1 MFDSVMEL
9 TSEEGWKAILSLI
22 TSVISDHPGVIFAA
36 LLVVAILLIL
46 PMVSSSTP
54 SHWVQVKMS
63 TNIKVNLQ
71 FHFHVG
77 SLEVNLAVEE
87 NVEVKNFP
95 FDFCQHFSQL
105 TFPRCRTAITSDWT
119 RRRPL
124 WRRRTWRRWPMS
136 WKTISSHGLHG
147 FSCLVWT
154 GGGWRGGRGVG
165 EWRGGQGADGCLGSV
180 RQLRDRR

>member
-1 MFDSVMEL
+1 MEL
-9 TSEEGWKAILSLI
+9 TSEEGRKAILSLI

-63 TNIKVNLQ
+63 TTIKVNLQ

-95 FDFCQHFSQL
+95 FDFCQYVFFVFAGTSIFSQL
-105 TFPRCRTAITSDWT
+105 TF
-119 RRRPL
+119 
-124 WRRRTWRRWPMS
+124 
-136 WKTISSHGLHG
+136 
-147 FSCLVWT
+147 
-154 GGGWRGGRGVG
+154 
-165 EWRGGQGADGCLGSV
+165 
-180 RQLRDRR
+180 